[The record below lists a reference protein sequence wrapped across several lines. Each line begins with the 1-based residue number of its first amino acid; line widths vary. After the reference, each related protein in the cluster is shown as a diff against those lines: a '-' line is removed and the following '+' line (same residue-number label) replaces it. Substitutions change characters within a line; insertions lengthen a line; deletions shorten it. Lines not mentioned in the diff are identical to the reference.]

1 VRADEYVL
9 VEDMLGRG
17 SELNT
22 WILGGA
28 GDEEKWLRTL
38 ARHLQPGDIDVET
51 RTESSDEIPRGV
63 RFKVDRLDDLLCLP
77 ILRAVLVLCRGVRKI
92 DNREE
97 LCEAADSPDNDMAW
111 ARNGRNG
118 SRKLRKDDGP
128 FRIMDGESC
137 AESSMAEEAGGDMCC
152 GACK

>member
-1 VRADEYVL
+1 MRADEYVL
-9 VEDMLGRG
+9 VEDILGRG
-17 SELNT
+17 SELDT
-22 WILGGA
+22 WIMGGA

-38 ARHLQPGDIDVET
+38 VRHLQLGDTDAET

-92 DNREE
+92 DSREE
-97 LCEAADSPDNDMAW
+97 LREAGDSPDNDMAW

-118 SRKLRKDDGP
+118 NRKLRKDDGL
-128 FRIMDGESC
+128 FRIIDGESC
-137 AESSMAEEAGGDMCC
+137 VES
-152 GACK
+152 